1 MLSWRRAVP
10 QVNGAGCSCGWCLPA
25 LLVYSGF
32 PKQTPSSQQKLELQT
47 RSPQTTSCPEPLTVI
62 SSCRFTTGLFPFCI
76 LPSTSQTQ
84 TCFPRGCY
92 LTALPGIV
100 TATSFLPKGLRAC
113 PSRLQF
119 SSLLLLAP
127 FPLTHREARRFRGP
141 VLQRA
146 LSLLLP
152 SRLLLDAL
160 VSPPYPFLFDC
171 FHIPEHPA
179 FMLPTSS

>member
-47 RSPQTTSCPEPLTVI
+47 RSPQTTSCPEPLTVPL
-62 SSCRFTTGLFPFCI
+62 TDPAAGLPQEPAAAVVFPFCI
-76 LPSTSQTQ
+76 LPSNSQTQ
-84 TCFPRGCY
+84 ACFPGGCY

-127 FPLTHREARRFRGP
+127 FPLTHREAQRFQGP

-160 VSPPYPFLFDC
+160 VSPPSFLVLLF
-171 FHIPEHPA
+171 PQP
-179 FMLPTSS
+179 